1 MPRFSR
7 RMTAGLRMPRFVRE
21 HAGIDHDLAQRAD
34 VFFLD
39 VAAEDQVGIGV
50 RVQRAVVL
58 DLGFQLSR
66 SPAGIA
72 EREDGVL
79 RLGALRDRLQNIHRR
94 GQANSV
100 VDLQRR
106 ILDEEIARMQHEA
119 AAGLDRA
126 AFQHLHGLGVLRQL
140 DLIGL
145 LDDVELH
152 QQFGKV
158 DTAGPAVDDDAHGAF
173 GVMRAELDHLALE
186 ARHLDSSTWQRVG
199 ISAVRLLAGSRSG
212 AVLMGGVAFH
222 LQPGWKTYWLT
233 PGDSGV
239 PPRFDFSKSENIE
252 AVTVLWPA
260 PTKFDDGAGGYSL
273 GYHDQVVL
281 PLRIV
286 AKNADKPVTLRA
298 DINYAVCEKLCIP
311 VEASAELAIAS
322 VASTE
327 DSALFAALD
336 TVPKPANVGDP
347 NPLTIRDV
355 KREGKSTVLVDV
367 AVPDTRAVDL
377 FVEGPTPD
385 WALPV
390 PKLLERSPP
399 GVKRFAFELEGL
411 PPGTN
416 PEGAALKLTL
426 VGGDRAYEFNINLD

>member
-1 MPRFSR
+1 MIVMVP
-7 RMTAGLRMPRFVRE
+7 
-21 HAGIDHDLAQRAD
+21 I
-34 VFFLD
+34 
-39 VAAEDQVGIGV
+39 
-50 RVQRAVVL
+50 
-58 DLGFQLSR
+58 
-66 SPAGIA
+66 
-72 EREDGVL
+72 
-79 RLGALRDRLQNIHRR
+79 
-94 GQANSV
+94 
-100 VDLQRR
+100 
-106 ILDEEIARMQHEA
+106 
-119 AAGLDRA
+119 RA
-126 AFQHLHGLGVLRQL
+126 ALGLAATV
-140 DLIGL
+140 
-145 LDDVELH
+145 
-152 QQFGKV
+152 F
-158 DTAGPAVDDDAHGAF
+158 ASSF
-173 GVMRAELDHLALE
+173 ALE
-186 ARHLDSSTWQRVG
+186 AHAQDSSPWQQDG
-199 ISAVRLLAGSRSG
+199 HSAVRLLAGSRSG
-212 AVLMGGVAFH
+212 AVLLGGIGFQ
-222 LQPGWKTYWLT
+222 LQPGWKTYWRT

-260 PTKFDDGAGGYSL
+260 PAKFDDGAGGHSM
-273 GYHDQVVL
+273 GYHNQLVL

-311 VEASAELAIAS
+311 VEANAELAFTS

-355 KREGKSTVLVDV
+355 KRSGKSTVLVDV
-367 AVPDTRAVDL
+367 VTPDTRNVDL

-390 PKLLERSPP
+390 PTPVEHGPP
-399 GVKRFAFELEGL
+399 GVKRFSFELDGL

-426 VGGDRAYEFNINLD
+426 VGRDRSYEFNINLN

>member
-1 MPRFSR
+1 MVVMVP
-7 RMTAGLRMPRFVRE
+7 M
-21 HAGIDHDLAQRAD
+21 RA
-34 VFFLD
+34 
-39 VAAEDQVGIGV
+39 A
-50 RVQRAVVL
+50 
-58 DLGFQLSR
+58 LGF
-66 SPAGIA
+66 
-72 EREDGVL
+72 
-79 RLGALRDRLQNIHRR
+79 
-94 GQANSV
+94 
-100 VDLQRR
+100 
-106 ILDEEIARMQHEA
+106 A
-119 AAGLDRA
+119 AT
-126 AFQHLHGLGVLRQL
+126 
-140 DLIGL
+140 L
-145 LDDVELH
+145 L
-152 QQFGKV
+152 
-158 DTAGPAVDDDAHGAF
+158 ASS
-173 GVMRAELDHLALE
+173 LALE
-186 ARHLDSSTWQRVG
+186 AHAQDASPWQRDG
-199 ISAVRLLAGSRSG
+199 HSAVRLLAGSRSG
-212 AVLMGGVAFH
+212 AVLLGGIAFQ
-222 LQPGWKTYWLT
+222 LQPGWKTYWRT

-260 PTKFDDGAGGYSL
+260 PTKFDDGASGHSF
-273 GYHDQVVL
+273 GYHNQVVL

-311 VEASAELAIAS
+311 VEASAELAITS

-355 KREGKSTVLVDV
+355 KRDGKSTVLVDV

-390 PKLLERSPP
+390 PRLLEHSPP

-411 PPGTN
+411 PAGTN
-416 PEGAALKLTL
+416 PHGAALKLTL
-426 VGGDRAYEFNINLD
+426 VGGDRAYEFNLNLD